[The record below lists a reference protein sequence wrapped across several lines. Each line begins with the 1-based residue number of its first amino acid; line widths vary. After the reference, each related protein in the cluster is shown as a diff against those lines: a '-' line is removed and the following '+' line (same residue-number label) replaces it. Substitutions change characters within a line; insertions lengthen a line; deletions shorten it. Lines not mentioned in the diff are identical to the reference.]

1 MKKAIDRLRALREN
15 GKIISTPNFIIMYNG
30 FTDRFILDVPDDKK
44 LLRLS
49 IPHVDNETFI
59 FDASGYYPYE
69 VDAENYSMAWKDM
82 KPFIHGATLDMMPSF
97 VLNGKEIFIF
107 DHDELGEIYVAL
119 DEITI
124 IN

>member
-1 MKKAIDRLRALREN
+1 MKKIIDRLRALKEN

-59 FDASGYYPYE
+59 SVITD
-69 VDAENYSMAWKDM
+69 SMQM
-82 KPFIHGATLDMMPSF
+82 
-97 VLNGKEIFIF
+97 
-107 DHDELGEIYVAL
+107 
-119 DEITI
+119 
-124 IN
+124 